1 MSTALQ
7 FTSVFDPTKPP
18 EKLNIGGM
26 RMSPK
31 PVTESRSLPVA
42 ASKALEARGIKT
54 EAIKDLETPPPVSVA
69 ENLAPRFM
77 PTSDDIMRKFEDLS
91 PGDKNSMEEF
101 FNRLQMQEY
110 MERMQR
116 NEDLRDEMLKENLQ
130 QMYNKMYGERLQAKA
145 MSPDMNMIMRAQND
159 QSAINAVVNA
169 SPIAQIR
176 MMDYNGIV

>member
-7 FTSVFDPTKPP
+7 FTSVFDPANPP
-18 EKLNIGGM
+18 QKLKAGGM
-26 RMSPK
+26 GMD
-31 PVTESRSLPVA
+31 TTPVA

-69 ENLAPRFM
+69 DKSENLEPRFM

-91 PGDKNSMEEF
+91 PGDKKSMEEF

-116 NEDLRDEMLKENLQ
+116 NEDLRDQMLKENLQ
-130 QMYNKMYGERLQAKA
+130 QMYNRMYGERLQAKA

-159 QSAINAVVNA
+159 QSGINAVVDNT
-169 SPIAQIR
+169 PIAR
-176 MMDYNGIV
+176 LKRMDYNGIV